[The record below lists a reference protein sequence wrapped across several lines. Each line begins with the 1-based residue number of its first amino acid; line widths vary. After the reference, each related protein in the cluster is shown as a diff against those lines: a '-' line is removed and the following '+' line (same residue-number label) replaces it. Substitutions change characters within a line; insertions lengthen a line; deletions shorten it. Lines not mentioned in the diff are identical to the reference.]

1 MDEKL
6 LVAPDQKE
14 ASKEEQKTQKKKEIK
29 FARLF
34 DEDQVEIK
42 LLSAE
47 DVDDALA
54 VMKKCAFDV
63 TKDEVFKVISYGTSF
78 GCYDNRM
85 LVAVGLSWPA
95 SYDSEKKALTTKG
108 GQNALY
114 LEEPAVLLMHEG
126 YGLRRVLV
134 KAREGLAKQRGFAYI
149 IAYLDADTPKKS
161 IEEYI
166 KETGSQL
173 EKVYLEQG
181 FSFVSTQHGI
191 LAFKSVR

>member
-1 MDEKL
+1 MDEKF
-6 LVAPDQKE
+6 LVTPDQKE
-14 ASKEEQKTQKKKEIK
+14 ASKEEQKAQKKKEIK

-42 LLSAE
+42 LLDAE

-54 VMKKCAFDV
+54 VMKKCAFEV
-63 TKDEVFKVISYGTSF
+63 TRDEVFKVISYGTSF

-95 SYDSEKKALTTKG
+95 SYDPEKKALTARG
-108 GQNALY
+108 EQNALY
-114 LEEPAVLLMHEG
+114 LEEPAVLLMYEG

-134 KAREGLAKQRGFAYI
+134 KAREGLARERGFSHI

-166 KETGSQL
+166 KESGSQL
-173 EKVYLEQG
+173 EKIYLEHG
-181 FSFVSTQHGI
+181 FSFVSTPQGV
-191 LAFKSVR
+191 LAFKKVR